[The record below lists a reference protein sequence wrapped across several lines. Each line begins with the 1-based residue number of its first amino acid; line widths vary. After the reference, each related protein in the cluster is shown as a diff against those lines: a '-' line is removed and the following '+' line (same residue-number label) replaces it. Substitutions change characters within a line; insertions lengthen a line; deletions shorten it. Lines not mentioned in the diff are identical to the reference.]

1 MMEAIFLATPLLV
14 LGLVLLLYRLE
25 VWTLRPPGSKH
36 RSPGRGARAQKQGRA
51 MSEPSAAPPGTP
63 GPL

>member
-1 MMEAIFLATPLLV
+1 MEAIALATPLLV

-25 VWTLRPPGSKH
+25 DWTLRPAGSKRRNPGS
-36 RSPGRGARAQKQGRA
+36 RARAPKEGRA